1 MANTKAT
8 TTSKNSKQKKSAGQ
22 GGPVWDW
29 AAGHGPVT
37 GALSATTGAFAV
49 ATTGAATGMPPTW
62 ALAVGAAGA
71 IGHTAAGI
79 RLKNAGRTIAARASS
94 WLITAGWTTWA
105 TAHGPLT
112 WQALGSL
119 AVIGT
124 GMATATR
131 STNLY
136 EEAREEEA
144 AAAEQRAVALELSA
158 ERRAIAEEWVE
169 RIRRVCGISVRVL
182 AVEHWPTG
190 TGFTLDAEL
199 PGGTTYDQ
207 ISTRAAA
214 LSADAHLPHGC
225 TAAASPGIHQ
235 GRTLID
241 VATVNVLETEVPYPS
256 DYAPLSLHTGIP
268 WGYRSNA
275 EQIQTY
281 LREQCAL
288 VVGPTGSGKTNM
300 VHVIL
305 AGFAR
310 ATDVLTFVI
319 DLNAGSAGLSW
330 VLPALNHHPAP
341 GERPM
346 RPGIDW
352 LAGTVKEAHVML
364 DAVLRIGKQRKIA
377 YQGLMAKEDTDLL
390 PIGPSIP
397 QIMLVIDEGAEILTS
412 TDKVLK
418 ELAKKILEVIRMLRA
433 MGIRTVLTALGSTGA
448 VLGNLMIRREAKVRV
463 ALTGGEKEGMDLGKL
478 FPGTRGLKVD
488 QAPYKG
494 SGFMGTPESPA
505 ALFKCWRILP
515 SQIREIVAAT
525 SERHPTLDAV
535 SAKAAGDAYARRWDA
550 DRIAWMHN
558 PQPTPITPGAGQ
570 GEEGRRGLNLSA
582 LREDRP
588 AAEQGQGA
596 EADRLA
602 DAFMREID
610 EQFGTT
616 PEPTPKRER
625 PQRPGLN
632 LSALREDR
640 PAEPESSEPSTS
652 STDAVPPLLQQ
663 AYDAVTAAG
672 GRMHTADLATQLGI
686 DTTELGTELSRILR
700 AVGVERPGKGT
711 VRAGNGESRTGYL
724 AETLSEAIR
733 RYHNPQ

>member
-1 MANTKAT
+1 MTKQNTSNAQEQADV
-8 TTSKNSKQKKSAGQ
+8 S
-22 GGPVWDW
+22 GPVWDW

-37 GALSATTGAFAV
+37 GALSATTGMFAV
-49 ATTGAATGMPPTW
+49 ATTGAATAMPPGW

-79 RLKNAGRTIAARASS
+79 RLRNAGRTIAARASC
-94 WLITAGWTTWA
+94 WLIGAGWTTWA
-105 TAHGPLT
+105 VTNGPLT

-119 AVIGT
+119 AVIGV
-124 GMATATR
+124 GIGTATR

-144 AAAEQRAVALELSA
+144 LHAEARAVALELST
-158 ERRAIAEEWVE
+158 ERRAIAEEWID
-169 RIRRVCGISVRVL
+169 RIQRVCGITVRVL

-190 TGFTLDAEL
+190 TGFTIDAEL
-199 PGGTTYDQ
+199 PGATTYDQ
-207 ISTRAAA
+207 IAARTAA

-225 TAAASPGIHQ
+225 TATAGPGIHQ

-241 VATVNVLETEVPYPS
+241 VATVNALERETTYPA
-256 DYAPLSLHTGIP
+256 DYAPLSVLTGIP

-275 EQIQTY
+275 EQILTY

-330 VLPALNHHPAP
+330 VLPALQHQPAE
-341 GERPM
+341 GERPL

-352 LAGTVKEAHVML
+352 LAGTVEEAHLML
-364 DAVLRIGKQRKIA
+364 DALLRIGKQRKIS
-377 YQGLMAKEDTDLL
+377 YQGLMAREDTDLL

-412 TDKVLK
+412 TDKVLRK
-418 ELAKKILEVIRMLRA
+418 LAAKILEVIRLLRA
-433 MGIRTVLTALGSTGA
+433 MGIRTVLTALGATGA

-505 ALFKCWRILP
+505 GLFKCWRILP

-525 SERHPTLDAV
+525 SERHPVLDSV
-535 SAKAAGDAYARRWDA
+535 SAQAAGEDYARRWEA
-550 DRIAWMHN
+550 ERIAWMHH
-558 PQPTPITPGAGQ
+558 PQPATVRE
-570 GEEGRRGLNLSA
+570 EEGGTQRRGLSLTA
-582 LREDRP
+582 LRDSEPEQAGSEIDRI
-588 AAEQGQGA
+588 
-596 EADRLA
+596 A

-610 EQFGTT
+610 EHFGTT
-616 PEPTPKRER
+616 TEPGTGRPERE
-625 PQRPGLN
+625 RPGLN
-632 LSALREDR
+632 LSALRDK
-640 PAEPESSEPSTS
+640 PTDGPEPG
-652 STDAVPPLLQQ
+652 
-663 AYDAVTAAG
+663 TAAG
-672 GRMHTADLATQLGI
+672 REGGPEWLPDAIVAIADAGAAGMKPSAVADHVGRSRQAVRDALKAAAERGELVYRDNGPHSVYVHPDHT
-686 DTTELGTELSRILR
+686 
-700 AVGVERPGKGT
+700 
-711 VRAGNGESRTGYL
+711 
-724 AETLSEAIR
+724 
-733 RYHNPQ
+733 